1 MTFDELF
8 IGQSAQMSRT
18 VTEADV
24 VNFAGISGDMNPAHL
39 DAVWSSTGPF
49 GGRVAHGM
57 LTASFISALLGM
69 VLPGPGAIYLG
80 QTLRFRHPVRINDTI
95 TTRAEVTGLRP
106 ERRRATLRTTC
117 HNQDGVLVL
126 EGEAEVQC

>member
-1 MTFDELF
+1 MTFESLV
-8 IGQSAQMSRT
+8 IGQCAAMSRT

-39 DAVWSSTGPF
+39 DAVWAASGPF
-49 GGRVAHGM
+49 GARVAHGM

-80 QTLRFRHPVRINDTI
+80 QTLRFKAPVRIGDTI

-117 HNQDGVLVL
+117 HNQDGTLVL
-126 EGEAEVQC
+126 DGEAEVQC

>member
-1 MTFDELF
+1 MTFEALS
-8 IGQSAQMSRT
+8 IGQSAERSRT
-18 VTEADV
+18 VTEADL
-24 VNFAGISGDMNPAHL
+24 VNFAGISGDMNPAHI
-39 DAVWSSTGPF
+39 DAEWARSSPF

-69 VLPGPGAIYLG
+69 DLPGPGAIYLG
-80 QTLRFRHPVRINDTI
+80 QTLRFRHPVRIGDTI
-95 TTRAEVTGLRP
+95 TTRAEVTALRA

-117 HNQDGVLVL
+117 HNQEGVLVL